1 MKNRPIN
8 EHDEFLLSRLLDD
21 DLPSGEAASLRER
34 LEQEP
39 ELRRAYASMQRL
51 DALLTARRQD
61 QPQMDWAQFH
71 SQVMEQVTA
80 EAGHRRVIRLADFL
94 RVSLPLAAAA
104 AIALVVWLWPQG
116 QSVKPQ
122 PGGGLPGAQI
132 AQHSDE
138 RPDSPAGGSLTEDT
152 IEGRPALVIRYH
164 RPHQPDQDGSAQVR
178 VSYARSDDLLQ
189 QYREMDERNKNRE
202 PWQTVLA
209 SDTRSSPK
217 LDLLVEAPLF

>member
-8 EHDEFLLSRLLDD
+8 EQDEFLLSRLLDD
-21 DLPSGEAASLRER
+21 DLSPAEAAALRER
-34 LEQEP
+34 LQQEP

-61 QPQMDWAQFH
+61 QPQVDWAQFH
-71 SQVMEQVTA
+71 GRVMEQVKA
-80 EAGHRRVIRLADFL
+80 ETGHRRVIRLADFL

-116 QSVKPQ
+116 ESIIPQ
-122 PGGGLPGAQI
+122 PDGSLPGPQI
-132 AQHSDE
+132 AQRDNPHSDAPTGSNLAE
-138 RPDSPAGGSLTEDT
+138 KNTQARPTLM
-152 IEGRPALVIRYH
+152 VRYH
-164 RPHQPDQDGSAQVR
+164 RPGNSAQDTQIR
-178 VSYARSDDLLQ
+178 VTYARSDDLLQ
-189 QYREMDERNKNRE
+189 RYREMDERNRSRE

-209 SDTRSSPK
+209 SDIRPSPA